1 MTDVIHRRAH
11 INLFSKEDT
20 TNPTKFRI
28 SQGQLSTLISTGG
41 SFEFTENNSTT
52 TNVISRFMIV
62 DEIKNSVT
70 ELSSRI
76 DDTFNSLVIDPT
88 SLNTKINIYESL
100 FNDTYNIIESNI
112 TQQSIYNSILVNTD
126 TSRLNSLLDIVST
139 QDNSIL
145 YTLHPK
151 ISVNVSRNDWAES
164 TANNAESSL
173 ISLTSKFSIQE
184 VSIISVISRIDNLN
198 TNIDNLN
205 TNIDN
210 FDGSS
215 TLSNNVGK
223 IDILTSKISTFESTS
238 TTDDVLLTSKISTF
252 ENTFTSLNT
261 KFSNLDSNIVFLQ
274 TKISDSETSINSI
287 NTLLTNTSS
296 MIYSVIV
303 DSSDM
308 DNTYFN
314 KFNSLQSKINNIEFS
329 LSSVDNS
336 LQTRI
341 SDYEQSIS
349 IIDGKINDSITSV
362 DIDITN
368 MENSLNNIY
377 NNCISLY
384 SSISIIESIPTIIS
398 SISSNVS
405 NFDSFQTSLNT
416 YINSQSNIESNYWNS
431 LSSRTDLI
439 FDTADNDHDS
449 LYSDFTDIRKV
460 LQYMINADDTT
471 LDTLND
477 IIQYFSINDGV
488 KDIVAI
494 DSRITS
500 LNTGISQI
508 EQQLIT
514 LTQSS

>member
-76 DDTFNSLVIDPT
+76 DDTFNSLVIDST

-112 TQQSIYNSILVNTD
+112 TQQSIYDSILVNTD
-126 TSRLNSLLDIVST
+126 TSRLDSLLDIVSI

-151 ISVNVSRNDWAES
+151 ISVNVSRNDWTES
-164 TANNAESSL
+164 TVNNAESSL

-184 VSIISVISRIDNLN
+184 VSIISVISRIDNL
-198 TNIDNLN
+198 D

-210 FDGSS
+210 FDVSS
-215 TLSNNVGK
+215 ILSNNVEK
-223 IDILTSKISTFESTS
+223 IDSLTSKISTFESTS
-238 TTDDVLLTSKISTF
+238 TTDDVLLTSKISTS
-252 ENTFTSLNT
+252 ENTFTSLNIELIT

-416 YINSQSNIESNYWNS
+416 YINSESNIQSNYWNS
-431 LSSRTDLI
+431 LSISANLI
-439 FDTADNDHDS
+439 FPMANIEYLS
-449 LYSDFTDIRKV
+449 LFSKFTDIQNV

-471 LDTLND
+471 LDSLND